1 MVMEAAQVELQQ
13 AKEEVK
19 KTTAE
24 IEKLQSETNK
34 NNIMADLEDDKVE
47 IQAANAVTGAEK
59 ARQANDQ
66 NQIVREK
73 NQIELKK
80 ISQGN
85 KSE

>member
-59 ARQANDQ
+59 ARQAHEQ
-66 NQIVREK
+66 NSIVREK

-80 ISQGN
+80 ISQGTTS
-85 KSE
+85 K